1 MYSSLHTYYEDLT
14 WYNILLYTTTRDIFS
29 AEERREIKLNLNN
42 NNKNKKGKKRK
53 GVVRSHLCCVYI
65 NEMKNVEVEKIK
77 KNNNV
82 ENQKCKNPQF
92 NAVFM

>member
-1 MYSSLHTYYEDLT
+1 MYSSLHTYYEDFLT
-14 WYNILLYTTTRDIFS
+14 WYNILLYIQQHTRDIS
-29 AEERREIKLNLNN
+29 EERREIKLNL
-42 NNKNKKGKKRK
+42 NKNKKGKKRK

-65 NEMKNVEVEKIK
+65 NEMKNVEEKIK

-82 ENQKCKNPQF
+82 EDQKCKNPQF

>member
-1 MYSSLHTYYEDLT
+1 MFGNVYVCTPRSTHTTRTT
-14 WYNILLYTTTRDIFS
+14 WYNFIIYTTTRDIS
-29 AEERREIKLNLNN
+29 EERREIKLNL
-42 NNKNKKGKKRK
+42 NKNKKGKKRK

-65 NEMKNVEVEKIK
+65 NEMKNVEEKIK

-82 ENQKCKNPQF
+82 EDQKCKNPQF

>member
-14 WYNILLYTTTRDIFS
+14 WYNILLYTTTRDIS
-29 AEERREIKLNLNN
+29 EERREIKLNLNK
-42 NNKNKKGKKRK
+42 NKKKGKKRK

-65 NEMKNVEVEKIK
+65 NEMKNVEEKIK
-77 KNNNV
+77 KNNNNV
-82 ENQKCKNPQF
+82 EDQKCKNPQF

>member
-1 MYSSLHTYYEDLT
+1 LYSSLHTYYEDFLT
-14 WYNILLYTTTRDIFS
+14 WYNILLYIQQHAIFQKK
-29 AEERREIKLNLNN
+29 ERREIKLNL
-42 NNKNKKGKKRK
+42 NKNKKGKKRK

-65 NEMKNVEVEKIK
+65 NEMKNVEEKIK

-82 ENQKCKNPQF
+82 EDQKCKNPQF